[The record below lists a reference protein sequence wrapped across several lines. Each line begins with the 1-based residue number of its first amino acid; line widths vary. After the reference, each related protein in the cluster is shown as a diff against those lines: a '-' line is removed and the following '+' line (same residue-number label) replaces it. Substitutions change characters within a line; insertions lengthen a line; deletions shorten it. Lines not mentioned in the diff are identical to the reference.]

1 MHNVSCRFTRG
12 DICNA
17 RLWELA
23 LCGVCVYEGEFEHQ
37 NIVVGK
43 FLECLQC
50 YN

>member
-1 MHNVSCRFTRG
+1 MYLADLHEGIF
-12 DICNA
+12 ICNA
-17 RLWELA
+17 KLWELA